1 MITGE
6 LKSQVDKIWE
16 SFWTGGISNPLTVI
30 EQFTFLLFLR
40 RIDESQLLEEK
51 KANMMGIPVAKPLY
65 KEEHKQFRWHSFKDK
80 DPEKIFELF
89 TVPQV
94 NCDNLTVFEHMKQLG
109 SSAGVFSQYMK
120 GATFMIQTSKLLDQ
134 VIQMID
140 KIKMDDR
147 DTKGDLYEYL
157 LSKIATAG
165 TNGQFRTPRHI
176 IKMMVEMMQP
186 KKTDTICDPSC
197 GSAGFLV
204 ASGEHIHENHEEW
217 FHDQSFREHFN
228 SQMFTGI
235 EFDSTMLR
243 IGAMNLQL
251 HGIES
256 PQLIG
261 RDALSEANK
270 DVRDQFNLILANPPF
285 KGSLDYDGVESSLLK
300 TVKTKKTELLF
311 LSLMLRM
318 MKVGGRCAVIVPD
331 GVLSNP
337 SKAHNEIRKTIIE
350 KHKLEAVISMPSG
363 VFKPYASVSTAILI
377 FTKTNCGGTEN
388 VWFYDM
394 QADGYSLDDK
404 RTELP
409 EKEGNNDI
417 ADIIARFHTLT
428 DTDSPEFKRS
438 KAEQSFMVSLADLTA
453 DRVIEKLSDLRIK
466 DQQAAEEAREKAI
479 AENKKPKPYKDK
491 NYTTFLN
498 EKDEECVVTEE
509 SNFDLSIGRYKEVA
523 YEEVKYDKPSDIIT
537 AIESLDI
544 ERNKALLALKEL
556 LR

>member
-40 RIDESQLLEEK
+40 RIDENQLLEEK
-51 KANMMGIPVAKPLY
+51 KANMIGVPVTNPLY
-65 KEEHKQFRWHSFKDK
+65 QDEHKKFRWHNFKDK
-80 DPEKIFELF
+80 DPEVIYNLF
-89 TVPQV
+89 TMPQA
-94 NCDNLTVFEHMKQLG
+94 DSGNLTVFEHMKQLG
-109 SSAGVFSQYMK
+109 AINGNPAGVFSQYMK
-120 GATFMIQTSKLLDQ
+120 GATFMIQTPKLLDQ

-186 KKTDTICDPSC
+186 KSDDKICDPSC

-204 ASGEHIHENHEEW
+204 AAGEYFHKEENKHLFNDKGFRDHFSGSGNT
-217 FHDQSFREHFN
+217 D
-228 SQMFTGI
+228 MFTGI

-251 HGIES
+251 HGIDN

-261 RDALSEANK
+261 KDALSESNK
-270 DVRDQFNLILANPPF
+270 EVRDQFDLILANPPF
-285 KGSLDYDGVESSLLK
+285 KGAVDYDGVESSLLK

-318 MKVGGRCAVIVPD
+318 MKIGGRCAVIIPD
-331 GVLSNP
+331 GVLFGSSN
-337 SKAHNEIRKTIIE
+337 AHKQLRQTIVE
-350 KHKLEAVISMPSG
+350 GHKLDAVISMPSG
-363 VFKPYASVSTAILI
+363 VFKPYAGVSTAILI
-377 FTKTNCGGTEN
+377 FTKTNSGGTDN

-404 RTELP
+404 RAELA
-409 EKEGNNDI
+409 EKLTDGKVDGKDINNDI
-417 ADIIARFHTLT
+417 ADIIARYLSLDTKPSTEKSRSRT
-428 DTDSPEFKRS
+428 DK
-438 KAEQSFMVSLADLTA
+438 SFLVPF
-453 DRVIEKLSDLRIK
+453 EEIK
-466 DQQAAEEAREKAI
+466 D
-479 AENKKPKPYKDK
+479 NDW
-491 NYTTFLN
+491 
-498 EKDEECVVTEE
+498 
-509 SNFDLSIGRYKEVA
+509 DLSINRYKEII
-523 YEEVKYDKPSDIIT
+523 YEEVEYDSPSEII
-537 AIESLDI
+537 ADI
-544 ERNKALLALKEL
+544 ERLDAERNQALGLLKEL
-556 LR
+556 LG